1 MLTPDQLFGIL
12 AARPFPGA
20 VDLRM
25 SSGACCFT
33 VEGVAIGYT
42 HNGWLAFGRVIPDE
56 WPIPLDFVS
65 DAEQVHA
72 EIRRVLAIV
81 MGARMPDAA
90 QALAKVTAERDDALT
105 KAADLER
112 RLDGLKSDRHEETL
126 RWADER
132 EALRADLTKITDA
145 HTVVSQRLVGSQKEV
160 AERDATIDELRTA
173 LETIAAHV
181 GLVGSDQWAVGE
193 IVVKVGE
200 VAVKA
205 GAVPALEKGVA
216 RLTEEMDKA
225 TARAEAAEAKVIDL
239 TLRLGETQ
247 NRVGDLE
254 SELAGARDDADHL
267 HRDLDFMNQR
277 RANAQKRVT
286 DLERQ
291 RDEYQAAV
299 EVQRTRANVNHNR
312 ADKAEA
318 RVKRLLRQR
327 TAAHDVLD
335 EAGIGLEP
343 EGSPRW
349 TLARR
354 CRAAVAPVWGYLD
367 AMQAFDVVGEIV
379 NVTGKT
385 GERGFIDA
393 VIARVKTLRNDDD
406 TRAAIAVA
414 VGLDGSASLALIL
427 DTVKSADTTKD
438 TDLARLI
445 SYHQAPITFNARPLT
460 LAERAS
466 FVIRRLWQGRTNAA
480 NEAAA
485 LRRELGDIADALG
498 DLPDTAEREPIGDR
512 EEHLGLSTAERIR
525 LSR

>member
-1 MLTPDQLFGIL
+1 MTVLQIFGIL
-12 AARPFPGA
+12 AARPFPGS

-25 SSGACCFT
+25 SNGACCFT

-42 HNGWLAFGRVIPDE
+42 HNGWLVFGRVIPDE

-65 DAEQVHA
+65 DAERVHA

-81 MGARMPDAA
+81 NAPAEPSPTWAEIKADCVGPDLPADDPLYDRATAA
-90 QALAKVTAERDDALT
+90 QALAKVTAERDALLIAESTLSKIATALAIPALEPYDDALSMV
-105 KAADLER
+105 K
-112 RLDGLKSDRHEETL
+112 RLVVGY
-126 RWADER
+126 
-132 EALRADLTKITDA
+132 
-145 HTVVSQRLVGSQKEV
+145 TVVSQRLAGSQKEV
-160 AERDATIDELRTA
+160 AEVSAERDE
-173 LETIAAHV
+173 
-181 GLVGSDQWAVGE
+181 
-193 IVVKVGE
+193 
-200 VAVKA
+200 
-205 GAVPALEKGVA
+205 
-216 RLTEEMDKA
+216 A
-225 TARAEAAEAKVIDL
+225 TARA
-239 TLRLGETQ
+239 T
-247 NRVGDLE
+247 
-254 SELAGARDDADHL
+254 
-267 HRDLDFMNQR
+267 
-277 RANAQKRVT
+277 
-286 DLERQ
+286 
-291 RDEYQAAV
+291 
-299 EVQRTRANVNHNR
+299 
-312 ADKAEA
+312 KAEA
-318 RVKRLLRQR
+318 RVKRLRKSIN
-327 TAAHDVLD
+327 AAHDVLD

-379 NVTGKT
+379 GVTGKT

-393 VIARVKTLRNDDD
+393 VIARVKALRNDDD

-438 TDLARLI
+438 TDLARLVN
-445 SYHQAPITFNARPLT
+445 YHQAPIRFADRPLT
-460 LAERAS
+460 LAERAA

-485 LRRELGDIADALG
+485 LRRELGDISDALG

-512 EEHLGLSTAERIR
+512 EEHLGLSAAERIR